1 MISTQNLTA
10 NDLINVAK
18 SMTNRNNFK
27 TKTVAV
33 LVTTTE
39 YKQGEGEKIVSQAI
53 VPCEEVK
60 L

>member
-1 MISTQNLTA
+1 MIETRNLTA
-10 NDLINVAK
+10 KDLVEIAK
-18 SMTNRNNFK
+18 SMTNKSNVK
-27 TKTVAV
+27 TKTIAV

-39 YKQGEGEKIVSQAI
+39 YKQGEGEKIISQAI

>member
-1 MISTQNLTA
+1 MIDTQNLTA
-10 NDLINVAK
+10 NDLINIAK
-18 SMTNRNNFK
+18 SMTKNNFK

-39 YKQGEGEKIVSQAI
+39 YKQGEGEKIVSQVI
-53 VPCEEVK
+53 VPCEEVE

>member
-10 NDLINVAK
+10 NDLINIAK
-18 SMTNRNNFK
+18 SMTNKNKFK
-27 TKTVAV
+27 TKTVAA